1 MIVLDASAAVAVF
14 LNLGSGASRIR
25 ERMAEEDDDLH
36 VPHLFEI
43 EVMNVLRRYFL
54 SGALSQER
62 ASLALS
68 RLTTMR
74 ITRYPH
80 TSLIERIWELRHNL
94 TAYDA
99 TYIALAETLEA
110 PLVTT
115 DARLARASG
124 IRAEVEIFG
133 Q

>member
-1 MIVLDASAAVAVF
+1 VIVLDASAAVAVF
-14 LNLGSGASRIR
+14 LNLGSEASRIR
-25 ERMAEEDDDLH
+25 ERISAEDDDLH
-36 VPHLFEI
+36 VPHLFEV
-43 EVMNVLRRYFL
+43 EVMNVLRRYSL
-54 SGALSQER
+54 IGALSQDR
-62 ASLALS
+62 ARLALS
-68 RLTTMR
+68 RLTAMR

-80 TSLIERIWELRHNL
+80 ASLIERIWELRHNL

-124 IRAEVEIFG
+124 IRAAVEVYE
-133 Q
+133 

>member
-99 TYIALAETLEA
+99 TYIALAETLGA

-124 IRAEVEIFG
+124 IRAGVEVFG
-133 Q
+133 